1 MQLSSVAVE
10 QEAHRPQVA
19 VEVEEQADILL
30 AGLGL
35 HLRQQSEQVEL
46 VQHHQVLAL
55 MEAHPFME

>member
-1 MQLSSVAVE
+1 VAVG

-19 VEVEEQADILL
+19 VEAEEQVDILL

-46 VQHHQVLAL
+46 VQQHQVSVLTETHL
-55 MEAHPFME
+55 SME